1 MRLRDALSIL
11 GARMFSRRDID
22 ALDNRDE
29 EVMEAMTGLV
39 ERTIEPY
46 HRAEVRGI
54 ERVPAGG
61 ALYVGNHNSWA
72 YMPETYLLSL
82 AAYRRFG
89 IDAVPYGLMHEVM
102 LELPII
108 NPLMTTLGAV
118 RASHENGERLLR
130 IGKKVLV
137 FPGGDVDALRA
148 FKDRDKVIFD
158 DRSGFVRLALQTG
171 VPIVPVVAAGAH
183 STFIIVDEMR
193 WLAELIGARRF
204 LRLKAWPLTLSIP
217 WGITIGPPLSYI
229 PFPSKILMEVL
240 EPVRFARTGP
250 EAADDELYVKSCAR
264 AVQENMQAAL
274 TRLAKERRGG

>member
-1 MRLRDALSIL
+1 MSLSEALSTL
-11 GARMFSRRDID
+11 RGRLFSRHDTD

-29 EVMEAMTGLV
+29 TVMEAMAGLV
-39 ERTIEPY
+39 ERTVEPY

-54 ERVPAGG
+54 ERVPEGG

-89 IDAVPYGLMHEVM
+89 IEAVPYGLMHEVM

-108 NPLMTTLGAV
+108 NPLMTSLGAV
-118 RASHENGERLLR
+118 RASHENGERLLSA
-130 IGKKVLV
+130 GKKVLV
-137 FPGGDVDALRA
+137 FPGGDVESLRP
-148 FKDRDKVIFD
+148 FKDRDRVVFD
-158 DRSGFVRLALQTG
+158 DRSGFVRLALRTG

-183 STFIIVDEMR
+183 STFVIVDDMR
-193 WLAELIGARRF
+193 WLAEAIGAKRF
-204 LRLKAWPLTLSIP
+204 LRIKAWPLTLSMP
-217 WGITIGPPLSYI
+217 WGITLGPTFPFL

-240 EPVRFARTGP
+240 EPVRFARTGA
-250 EAADDELYVKSCAR
+250 EAAEDENYVKSCAR

-274 TRLAKERRGG
+274 TRLAAERRGG